1 MTLRIGAKVPNS
13 GPVPMQAG
21 IAATATALEDA
32 GFDSLWVSDHVVLP
46 RTIES
51 HYPFAADG
59 KATWA
64 TDSPYFEAIIA
75 LAMMAA
81 ATKRATLGT
90 AVLVLPLRNPVMLAK
105 QAATIDLL
113 SGGRLALGVGAG
125 WLQEEFDALNVP
137 FEKRGARMAEWIGL
151 MRECW
156 TGTPAAHAT
165 ERYDLAA
172 DTLVLPA
179 LERPVPLL
187 IGGHSPIAL
196 KRAGRIGDGWLAQQ
210 DADGLDPAEISAA
223 RDTMRA
229 AAADAGKDPEALRI
243 VLRIVGSAG
252 HCDAVA
258 GRLPELVGA
267 GVDEIIVDVVRDGGD
282 PVADHDVLRHA
293 VSLSA

>member
-1 MTLRIGAKVPNS
+1 MTFRIGAKVPNS
-13 GPVPMQAG
+13 GPVPMQRG
-21 IAATATALEDA
+21 IAPVAAELEAA
-32 GFDSLWVSDHVVLP
+32 GFESLWVSDHVVLP

-64 TDSPYFEAIIA
+64 TDSPYFEAMIA

-81 ATKRATLGT
+81 ATTKATLGT

-105 QAATIDLL
+105 QAATIDAL

-125 WLQEEFDALNVP
+125 WLQEEFAALGVP

-165 ERYDLAA
+165 ERYVLAA

-179 LERPVPLL
+179 LPRPVPLL

-210 DADGLDPAEISAA
+210 AAPELDPDEISAA
-223 RDTMRA
+223 RATMRTA
-229 AAADAGKDPEALRI
+229 AEDAGRDPEALRI
-243 VLRIVGSAG
+243 VLRIVESAG
-252 HCDAVA
+252 ACDAVA
-258 GRLPELVGA
+258 ARLPALIAA
-267 GVDEIIVDVVRDGGD
+267 GVDEIVVDVVRDGGD
-282 PVADHDVLRHA
+282 PAADHDVLRHGA
-293 VSLSA
+293 AAAA

>member
-13 GPVPMQAG
+13 GPVPMEAG
-21 IAATATALEDA
+21 IAETAASLEEA
-32 GFDSLWVSDHVVLP
+32 GFESLWVSDHVVLP

-75 LAMMAA
+75 LAMMAV

-125 WLQEEFDALNVP
+125 WLKEEFDALGVP
-137 FEKRGARMAEWIGL
+137 FEKRGGRMAEWIGL

-165 ERYDLAA
+165 ERYELAA

-179 LERPVPLL
+179 LQRPVPLL

-196 KRAGRIGDGWLAQQ
+196 KRAGRLGDGWLAQQ
-210 DADGLDPAEISAA
+210 DADALDPSEIRAA
-223 RDTMRA
+223 RETMRA
-229 AAADAGKDPEALRI
+229 AATEAGKDPEALRI

-252 HCDAVA
+252 RCDLVA
-258 GRLPELVGA
+258 ERLPELVAA
-267 GVDEIIVDVVRDGGD
+267 GVGEIIVDVVRDDGD
-282 PVADHDVLRHA
+282 PRADHDLLRHA
-293 VSLSA
+293 VTVSA

>member
-1 MTLRIGAKVPNS
+1 MSLRIGAKVPNS
-13 GPVPMQAG
+13 GPVPMRDG
-21 IAATATALEDA
+21 IAQTAASLEDA

-64 TDSPYFEAIIA
+64 TDSPYFEALIA

-81 ATKRATLGT
+81 ATTRATLGT

-113 SGGRLALGVGAG
+113 SGGRLTLGVGAG
-125 WLQEEFDALNVP
+125 WLREEFDALNVP

-156 TGTPAAHAT
+156 TGTPAGHAT
-165 ERYDLAA
+165 ERYDLAE

-210 DADGLDPAEISAA
+210 DADALDPSEIAAA
-223 RDTMRA
+223 RETMRTA
-229 AAADAGKDPEALRI
+229 AAEAGKDPEDLRI
-243 VLRIVGSAG
+243 VLRIVGSTG
-252 HCDAVA
+252 RCDLVA
-258 GRLPELVGA
+258 ERLPELVRA
-267 GVDEIIVDVVRDGGD
+267 GVGEVIVDVVRDDGD
-282 PVADHDVLRHA
+282 PAADHDLLRHA
-293 VSLSA
+293 VTASA